1 MKAKEIK
8 NLSKKELQNTLQEL
22 KDKLRSLRFEAAT
35 KKLSDSSRLKS
46 IRKDI
51 ARILTVLNSK

>member
-35 KKLSDSSRLKS
+35 KKLRDPSRLKS